1 MPSFEDIADA
11 QTALTTAQIDRL
23 QLLVTDWQIV
33 ADLSFSDLVLWVD
46 DAEDKGMWAA
56 AQIRP
61 TTGPTTLLEDVVGT
75 FVPRDVS
82 DVHDEKLGDGTRVR
96 QAAVPVMWAGRR
108 IGVIVQRRPATNRRA
123 AGALESA
130 YRRTSEELFEMIRRG
145 EFPLPGVP
153 SELADSLRVGDGF
166 VRTDSSGKV
175 SYASPNALSAYRRLG
190 YVGDLQGADLIELST
205 ELIGADADRPFST
218 LFGAGE
224 TEAEIESGGASMLL
238 RIMPLRSGGQAT
250 GSLILL
256 RDVTELRLRE
266 RELVSKDATIREIH
280 HRVKNNLQ
288 TVAALLRLQSR
299 RMEIPA
305 AREALQEAERRVGSI
320 ALVHETLS
328 QSFDESVEFDAIAD
342 TLLRTVLDVGGGV
355 VKAERVGSFGLVP
368 AEIATPLA
376 MTLTELVQNAAEHAF
391 GPEGGRVTLAVNRIR
406 GRIRLRVS
414 DDGRGLPDD
423 FDPTL
428 SLGLSIVSTLVRG
441 ELKGELDYES
451 SPADGTTVTIAFG
464 L

>member
-1 MPSFEDIADA
+1 MPSLEDIADA
-11 QTALTTAQIDRL
+11 QTALTEAQVDRL
-23 QLLVTDWQIV
+23 QALVTDWQIV
-33 ADLSFSDLVLWVD
+33 ADLSFSDLVLWVA
-46 DAEDKGMWAA
+46 DAEEKGMWAA

-61 TTGPTTLLEDVVGT
+61 TTGPTTLLQDVVGT
-75 FVPRDVS
+75 FVPRDLD
-82 DVHDEKLGDGTRVR
+82 DVGPETLPDGTEVV
-96 QAAVPVMWAGRR
+96 QSAVPVMWAGRR
-108 IGVIVQRRPATNRRA
+108 IAVLVRRRPATDRRH
-123 AGALESA
+123 AGDLESA
-130 YRRTSEELFEMIRRG
+130 YRETSDELFGMIRRG

-166 VRTDSSGKV
+166 IRTDAEGRV
-175 SYASPNALSAYRRLG
+175 TYASPNALSAYRRLG
-190 YVGDLQGADLIELST
+190 HLADLEGSDLIEVT
-205 ELIGADADRPFST
+205 TALIGRDADRQFSS
-218 LFGAGE
+218 LFGAGDA
-224 TEAEIESGGASMLL
+224 EAEVENDGASMIL
-238 RIMPLRSGGQAT
+238 RIMPLRDEQGPT

-299 RMEIPA
+299 RMDTPA

-328 QSFDESVEFDAIAD
+328 QSFDESVQFDAIAD

-355 VKAERVGSFGLVP
+355 VKAERIGSFGSIP
-368 AEIATPLA
+368 AETATPLA
-376 MTLTELVQNAAEHAF
+376 MVLTELVQNAAEHAF

-441 ELKGELDYES
+441 ELKGELSYES
-451 SPADGTTVTIAFG
+451 PPTGGTTVTIVFG

>member
-33 ADLSFSDLVLWVD
+33 ADLSFSDLVLWVE
-46 DAEDKGMWAA
+46 DAEEKGMWAA

-75 FVPRDVS
+75 FVPRDLS
-82 DVHDEKLGDGTRVR
+82 DIDDEVLADGAVVV
-96 QAAVPVMWAGRR
+96 QAPVPVMWAGRR
-108 IGVIVQRRPATNRRA
+108 IALIVTRRPATDRRA

-130 YRRTSEELFEMIRRG
+130 YQRTSEELFEMIQRG

-166 VRTDSSGKV
+166 VRTDADGLV

-190 YVGDLQGADLIELST
+190 YAGDLRGADLIDVT
-205 ELIGADADRPFST
+205 TRLIGADADRPFSA

-224 TEAEIESGGASMLL
+224 AEAEIESGGASMLL
-238 RIMPLRSGGQAT
+238 RIMPLRSGGAAT

-391 GPEGGRVTLAVNRIR
+391 GPEGGRVMLAVNRIR

-441 ELKGELDYES
+441 ELKGDLDYES
-451 SPADGTTVTIAFG
+451 MPSGGTTVTIAFG

>member
-1 MPSFEDIADA
+1 GE
-11 QTALTTAQIDRL
+11 AL
-23 QLLVTDWQIV
+23 
-33 ADLSFSDLVLWVD
+33 
-46 DAEDKGMWAA
+46 AA
-56 AQIRP
+56 GIRAAVGGRFP
-61 TTGPTTLLEDVVGT
+61 DPMDVEGPTATML
-75 FVPRDVS
+75 
-82 DVHDEKLGDGTRVR
+82 VR
-96 QAAVPVMWAGRR
+96 ALPLQAPG
-108 IGVIVQRRPATNRRA
+108 GE
-123 AGALESA
+123 AGAL
-130 YRRTSEELFEMIRRG
+130 
-145 EFPLPGVP
+145 V
-153 SELADSLRVGDGF
+153 
-166 VRTDSSGKV
+166 
-175 SYASPNALSAYRRLG
+175 
-190 YVGDLQGADLIELST
+190 
-205 ELIGADADRPFST
+205 
-218 LFGAGE
+218 
-224 TEAEIESGGASMLL
+224 
-238 RIMPLRSGGQAT
+238 
-250 GSLILL
+250 LL
-256 RDVTELRLRE
+256 RDVTDLRRRD
-266 RELVSKDATIREIH
+266 RELVTKEATIREIH

-391 GPEGGRVTLAVNRIR
+391 GPEGGRVMLAVNRIR

-451 SPADGTTVTIAFG
+451 MPSGGTTVTIAFG